1 MSMNKKYII
10 FYSIFFNLV
19 LTQTFSSVLEN
30 VMDQKPLWTGS
41 FGTVSIDGQTYN
53 QISLRPE
60 FNLGNWGMGFDFYLY
75 IDGDGNIYNESWNF
89 STFSKAYS
97 TIIDKLKYVR
107 YGYPGDKLYF
117 KVGSLTR
124 VSLGHG
130 ILVDEYSN
138 MMRYPEIR
146 KVGLQA
152 KYFLPNGIGIEYIQS
167 DFKNSPSLI
176 AGRIDYPLASNFSFG
191 LSAVTDINQNASL
204 EDSDGDDTPDFIDTF
219 PNNSNWQTD
228 TDEDG
233 LSDQDIQE
241 FDIDG
246 DGWDTEGLTESE
258 IAELQEA
265 LNTINE
271 LLDLDGEDLLI
282 IDEDNILNPDRVIT
296 FEDLSESITGVSID
310 FTYHINENFK
320 LYSEFAKLM
329 SSRKDLILP
338 NGEQWSPG
346 YGLIPIALKGHYG
359 PLSFKMEYRKNSEYF
374 MYNFWNRSY
383 DLNRSIVNNNSIETK
398 ASQLY
403 NYGAME
409 GLSLNVTGNILNIAT
424 LGIGYQD
431 LKGDIWNE
439 ASNNGLGGFVDEHN
453 RSLLSNLSLNTVN
466 VPKVRYLNGFY
477 QKTNVRNPFD
487 IQEPDQNTI
496 YGYDLGLDISESM
509 VFVYKSRTSYQPDG
523 QGGFNKVNS
532 MFVETQILF

>member
-1 MSMNKKYII
+1 MNKKNII
-10 FYSIFFNLV
+10 FYLIFFSLIF
-19 LTQTFSSVLEN
+19 TQTFSSVLED

-41 FGTVSIDGQTYN
+41 FGTVSIDGKTYN

-60 FNLGNWGMGFDFYLY
+60 LNLGNWGMGFDFYLY
-75 IDGDGNIYNESWNF
+75 IDGDGNIYDESWNF

-107 YGYPGDKLYF
+107 YGYPGDQLYF

-124 VSLGHG
+124 ISLGHG

-167 DFKNSPSLI
+167 DFKNSPSLV
-176 AGRIDYPLASNFSFG
+176 AGRIDYPIASNFSFG
-191 LSAVTDINQNASL
+191 LSVVTDINQNAAL
-204 EDSDGDDTPDFIDTF
+204 EDSDSDLVPDFIDAF
-219 PNNSNWQTD
+219 PDDSDYQID
-228 TDEDG
+228 TDNDG
-233 LSDQDIQE
+233 VPDEIDY
-241 FDIDG
+241 DADG
-246 DGWDTEGLTESE
+246 DGFDWSNFLDNDSDT
-258 IAELQEA
+258 
-265 LNTINE
+265 TIFQDGF
-271 LLDLDGEDLLI
+271 LLDPDGI
-282 IDEDNILNPDRVIT
+282 ITNPDQIIT
-296 FEDLSESITGVSID
+296 FDDLSETITGISID

-320 LYSEFAKLM
+320 LYSEFAKLF
-329 SSRKDLILP
+329 SSNDELFLP
-338 NGEQWSPG
+338 NTDTTWSPG

-359 PLSFKMEYRKNSEYF
+359 PLSFKMEYRRNSEYF

-383 DLNRSIVNNNSIETK
+383 DLNRSIVNNNNIETK

-403 NYGAME
+403 QYGAME
-409 GLSLNVTGNILNIAT
+409 GLSLNITGNIFNFAT

-431 LKGDIWNE
+431 LKGDIWND
-439 ASNNGLGGFVDEHN
+439 ASNNGQGGFVNEHN
-453 RSLLSNLSLNTVN
+453 RSLLTNLSLNTVN
-466 VPKVRYLNGFY
+466 IPKVRYLNGFY

-496 YGYDLGLDISESM
+496 YGYDLGIDISESM
-509 VFVYKSRTSYQPDG
+509 VFVYKSRTSYEPDG